1 MSLTENEMNNILI
14 ILRCTSSLSIIGST
28 IMMIDIIKSGNI
40 KKQCRMRILTGVS
53 FFDIISS
60 ISLFMGPW
68 PTEEDYRGLD
78 AYGNYYTC
86 QAQGFF
92 TSFLCGSALYNLC
105 LAIVYYLIVK
115 HGKTENWLRSNVE
128 PWMHIGCICY
138 NIGLAIAMLPFGF
151 DAYNNSDTFG
161 CAPSDKVHIVVDIF
175 MYYAILLVI
184 GLITILMI
192 LLYRSVKENERK
204 VQKYSTRGS
213 MRNLSK
219 QSRSIAYQCFAFS
232 GSFYVV
238 YIPFIVYFFI
248 ELSLNHDAYDQ
259 YLRGV
264 LVYILIP
271 LQGFLNALVYF
282 RPRIATYIVSAK
294 EVIVRVR

>member
-1 MSLTENEMNNILI
+1 MSLTENEVNNILI
-14 ILRCTSSLSIIGST
+14 ILRCSSSLSIIGST

-138 NIGLAIAMLPFGF
+138 NIGLAVAMLPFGF

-161 CAPSDKVHIVVDIF
+161 CAPSDKVHIVVGIF

-192 LLYRSVKENERK
+192 LLYRSVKQNERK
-204 VQKYSTRGS
+204 VQRYSTSAS
-213 MRNLSK
+213 MRNLCK

-238 YIPFIVYFFI
+238 YIPFIAHFFI
-248 ELSLNHDAYDQ
+248 ESSSNHDDYDQ
-259 YLRGV
+259 YV
-264 LVYILIP
+264 LTIFIHLLLP
-271 LQGFLNALVYF
+271 LQGFLNTLVYF
-282 RPRIATYIVSAK
+282 RPRIANYIASAK
-294 EVIVRVR
+294 KSCC